1 MSASIVSFCVSLYSL
16 ALRVKSDTIDEGFA
30 YELKMGLEVRQRI
43 VEITW
48 GGILLLCLVLTVK
61 DSLDRTMS
69 KQT

>member
-1 MSASIVSFCVSLYSL
+1 M

-30 YELKMGLEVRQRI
+30 YELKMGLEVRQRM